1 MRAVESTRLRK
12 AKNPPMPHDHAA
24 HAHGHEGHGHD
35 HDHDHAPPVTAGNE
49 RKVLLAFLLT
59 FAFMGVEV
67 AGGLL
72 SGSLALIADAGHMLT
87 DAAALAL
94 AYGAFRAGRRPA
106 DPRRTFGYLR
116 FEVVAGLANAAAL
129 LALVGWIAWEAFHR
143 LRDPQ
148 PVLAGPM
155 LAVAVA
161 GLLVNLVVLR
171 ILSQGDSEHVNIRG
185 AALHV
190 MGDLLGSVGAIV
202 AAVVIHYTGWAP
214 IDPLL
219 SVLVSLLIL
228 RSAWPLL
235 RKSLHILL
243 EGAPDDA
250 SPDAIEHH
258 LLATV
263 PGLVA
268 VSHVHVWLITSGQ
281 ALATLHV
288 KPAPH
293 ADPRT
298 LVRRVEH
305 ELVERFGIGHATVA
319 IDWNE
324 DEGDPACS
332 LSAAHGPPDRG

>member
-1 MRAVESTRLRK
+1 
-12 AKNPPMPHDHAA
+12 MPHDHAA
-24 HAHGHEGHGHD
+24 DGHARQHGHQHDHGLGHD
-35 HDHDHAPPVTAGNE
+35 HAHVPPVTPGNE
-49 RKVLLAFLLT
+49 RKVLFAFLLT
-59 FAFMGVEV
+59 FAFMGVEAV
-67 AGGLL
+67 GGVLA
-72 SGSLALIADAGHMLT
+72 GSLALIADAGHMLT

-94 AYGAFRAGRRPA
+94 AYGAFRVGRRPA

-129 LALVGWIAWEAFHR
+129 LALVAWIGWEAFHR
-143 LRDPQ
+143 FRDPQ

-171 ILSQGDSEHVNIRG
+171 ILSHGDSEHVNIKG
-185 AALHV
+185 ATLHV

-202 AAVVIHYTGWAP
+202 AAVVIHFTGWAP

-228 RSAWPLL
+228 RSAWTLL
-235 RKSLHILL
+235 RNSLHILL
-243 EGAPDDA
+243 EGAPEDA
-250 SPDAIEHH
+250 SPEAIEHH
-258 LLATV
+258 LLAAV

-288 KPAPH
+288 TPAPH

-305 ELVERFGIGHATVA
+305 ELVERFRIGHATVA
-319 IDWNE
+319 IDWN
-324 DEGDPACS
+324 DEESDAACCS
-332 LSAAHGPPDRG
+332 LSAAQRPPERG